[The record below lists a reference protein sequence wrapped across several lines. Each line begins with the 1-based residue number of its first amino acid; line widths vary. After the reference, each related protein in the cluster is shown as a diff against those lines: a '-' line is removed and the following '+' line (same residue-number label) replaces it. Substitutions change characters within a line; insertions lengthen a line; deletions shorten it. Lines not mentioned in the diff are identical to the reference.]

1 MQGLNAPHPHLKEVK
16 LASSTAILRKLYG
29 IKCDREGARLRLHG
43 NPYFADDEEVSPHFE
58 GLKNRDYLIT
68 QAETM
73 DVKKAE
79 VLKRL
84 KRAVEKL
91 KEARKEI
98 HEALLAAMK
107 MNEDGDDI
115 ADYVMAAVAVLSSE
129 N

>member
-1 MQGLNAPHPHLKEVK
+1 M
-16 LASSTAILRKLYG
+16 STVVLRETHHG
-29 IKCDREGARLRLHG
+29 TKCYREGGRLHG
-43 NPYFADDEEVSPHFE
+43 NPYFADDEEVSPQFE
-58 GLKNRDYLIT
+58 WLKNRDYLIAH
-68 QAETM
+68 AETIE
-73 DVKKAE
+73 VRKAE

-84 KRAVEKL
+84 ERAVEKL

-115 ADYVMAAVAVLSSE
+115 ADYVMAAIAVLSSE

>member
-1 MQGLNAPHPHLKEVK
+1 MRKPH
-16 LASSTAILRKLYG
+16 G
-29 IKCDREGARLRLHG
+29 IKRYGEGAKLRLHG
-43 NPYFADDEEVSPHFE
+43 NPYFAGDEEISPQFE
-58 GLKNRDYLIT
+58 WLKNRDYLMT
-68 QAETM
+68 HAETM
-73 DVKKAE
+73 EVKKAE

-84 KRAVEKL
+84 ECAVKKL